1 MIGFDMTAAL
11 AVADSM
17 GLRRDAVT
25 ELLPLIENVMVA
37 EIRAA
42 REDGT

>member
-17 GLRRDAVT
+17 GLRRDVVT

-37 EIRAA
+37 EISAA
-42 REDGT
+42 REDDT